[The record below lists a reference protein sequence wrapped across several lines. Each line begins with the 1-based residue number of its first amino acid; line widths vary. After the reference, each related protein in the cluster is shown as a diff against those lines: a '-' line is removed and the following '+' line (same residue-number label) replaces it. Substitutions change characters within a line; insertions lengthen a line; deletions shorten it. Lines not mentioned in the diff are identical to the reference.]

1 MIKQTLILCVAW
13 IGLAGQAAA
22 QTTNGD
28 PRAGKKLADKA
39 CMACHISMFG
49 GDGSKIYTRADRK
62 VKNMRQLQSQVR
74 TCNTNVGAGWL
85 PEEEAH
91 VAAYLNETYYR
102 F

>member
-1 MIKQTLILCVAW
+1 MKKSL
-13 IGLAGQAAA
+13 LAGLLLSVVAAPVSALAATGGDAKIGKQLA
-22 QTTNGD
+22 Q
-28 PRAGKKLADKA
+28 KA
-39 CMACHISMFG
+39 CMACHTSMFG
-49 GDGSKIYTRADRK
+49 GDGSKIYTRSDRK
-62 VKNMRQLQSQVR
+62 VKNMRQLASQVR